1 MSIHVGNPIYLEQT
15 NTIRLMNK
23 LNEKP
28 YDGRFAELLRKEM
41 NNNEANVAYCKD
53 DAGGFFHGIV

>member
-1 MSIHVGNPIYLEQT
+1 MSIHVGNPIYLEQI

-41 NNNEANVAYCKD
+41 NNEENVADSKD
-53 DAGGFFHGIV
+53 NAIGFFHGAV

>member
-53 DAGGFFHGIV
+53 DAGRFFHGIV

>member
-1 MSIHVGNPIYLEQT
+1 MSIHVGNPIYLEQA

-23 LNEKP
+23 LNDKP

-41 NNNEANVAYCKD
+41 RNESNVADNKRY
-53 DAGGFFHGIV
+53 AN

>member
-41 NNNEANVAYCKD
+41 NNENVADSKD
-53 DAGGFFHGIV
+53 NAIGFFHGVV